1 MTSKHFYSTANQ
13 MKTKRKV
20 LAVTGIRSEYDI
32 LFPVL
37 KALQADDRFELKI
50 AVSGAHLSDWHGFT
64 LAKILDDG
72 FEVADKLDCLLMT
85 DRKTQRPKSTG
96 ILIQSLTQTVDREQ
110 PDFLL
115 FVGDREESIAT
126 AIVGNYM
133 DILVA
138 HIGGGDP
145 VFGNADD
152 PIRFAVSKL
161 AHIHFATAKP
171 YTDNLEQIGE
181 EAFRIFFSG
190 NPAICNI
197 HETPALP
204 LQEVSDFLQWDITD
218 GRYLVLIKHPLSSE
232 KEEAA
237 EQMEITLKSLQ
248 EFGTEHQVKT
258 VGIFPNTDPGAYDIL
273 RAIKRYDNSEYIH
286 FFKTLPRE
294 IFVNLTRNCLCL
306 AGNSSMGILEAPSYK
321 LPVVNI
327 GKRQQGRLNAGN
339 VNFVAHAG
347 AAIKSALLQAC
358 FDEKYRSHI
367 ASLDNPYGDGKAP
380 EFIVETL
387 ADIDLKDKK
396 WYTKEKLC

>member
-1 MTSKHFYSTANQ
+1 MQ
-13 MKTKRKV
+13 PKRKV

-37 KALQADDRFELKI
+37 KALQADDRFELKL
-50 AVSGAHLSDWHGFT
+50 AVSGAHLSNWHGFT
-64 LAKILDDG
+64 LAKILNDG

-96 ILIQSLTQTVDREQ
+96 ILIQSLTQTVDREE

-161 AHIHFATAKP
+161 AHIHFATAQP
-171 YTDNLEQIGE
+171 YAKNLAQIGE
-181 EAFRIFFSG
+181 EKFRIFFSG

-197 HETPALP
+197 LETQQIPI
-204 LQEVSDFLQWDITD
+204 QEVSNFLQWDIAD
-218 GRYLVLIKHPLSSE
+218 GRYIVLIKHPLSSE
-232 KEEAA
+232 KESAA
-237 EQMEITLKSLQ
+237 EQMEITLTSLHQ
-248 EFGTEHQVKT
+248 FGAEYRVKT
-258 VGIFPNTDPGAYDIL
+258 VGIFPNTDPGSHDIL
-273 RAIKRYDNSEYIH
+273 GAIERHNHSGHIR

-294 IFVNLTRNCLCL
+294 IFVNLIRNSLCL

-327 GKRQQGRLNAGN
+327 GNRQQGRLNAGN
-339 VNFVAHAG
+339 VEFVKHEG
-347 AAIKSALLQAC
+347 TAIKNALLRAC
-358 FDEKYRSHI
+358 FDEKYRADI

-387 ADIDLKDKK
+387 ANINLKDEK
-396 WYTKEKLC
+396 WYTKKKLC